1 MGPITGEDGLARCP
15 WGAAAGPMRDYH
27 DSEWGM
33 PVHGESAY
41 LERMTLEAFQSG
53 LSWAVILAKRPGF
66 RTAFAGFDAEV
77 IADFEEPDVE
87 RLLGD
92 AGIVRNRRKIE
103 ATIANARATVD
114 LRADGGLEAF
124 IRGFAAE
131 DAEPPVTAAD
141 WPSSTPESTA
151 LSKALKKRG
160 FAFVGPTTLYALL
173 QALGLPDPHLAG
185 CHRRG
190 AA

>member
-15 WGAAAGPMRDYH
+15 WGAAPGPMRDYH
-27 DSEWGM
+27 DSEWGL

-66 RTAFAGFDAEV
+66 RAAFAGFDAEA
-77 IADFEEPDVE
+77 IADFDEPDVE

-103 ATIANARATVD
+103 ATITNARATLD
-114 LRADGGLEAF
+114 LRADGGLEEF
-124 IRGFAAE
+124 VLGFAPAE
-131 DAEPPVTAAD
+131 GEPPVTAAD